1 VHPAAI
7 GPAAFEDGVSGVIWP
22 LVLIGV
28 ILAASPAFGQSGL
41 PASFHGD
48 WQGKELSVDDGSA
61 ELEATAD
68 DLSVRIAPDGS
79 GFRMTWTALSREGSG
94 GPLARHLVEA
104 RFEPADRPGVFVFNP
119 KQSSLLLRLFGDPAT
134 SNPLEGEPLL
144 WARLEGETLSVYGL
158 AINLDGSFDLYQ
170 HVRTLTGEGMTA
182 RHTHR
187 TERGVVTL
195 EGRLLRA
202 GG

>member
-1 VHPAAI
+1 MI
-7 GPAAFEDGVSGVIWP
+7 RP

-28 ILAASPAFGQSGL
+28 ILAASPAFGQSRL

-48 WQGKELSVDDGSA
+48 WQAEDLTVDDGSA
-61 ELEATAD
+61 DLEATAE
-68 DLSVRIAPDGS
+68 DLSVRIAPDGD
-79 GFRMTWTALSREGSG
+79 GFRMRWTALSHEMSGS
-94 GPLARHLVEA
+94 PLARQAVEA
-104 RFEPADRPGVFVFNP
+104 RFEPTDRPGVFAFDP
-119 KQSSLLLRLFGDPAT
+119 ERSSMLLRLFGDPST

-144 WARLEGETLSVYGL
+144 WARLDGETLSVYGL
-158 AINLDGSFDLYQ
+158 AINPEGGFDLYQ

-187 TERGVVTL
+187 TEREVLSL
-195 EGRLLRA
+195 EGLLLRA

>member
-1 VHPAAI
+1 M
-7 GPAAFEDGVSGVIWP
+7 GNRGVLRP

-28 ILAASPAFGQSGL
+28 ILAASPAFGQGAL

-48 WQGKELSVDDGSA
+48 WQGKELTVDDGSA
-61 ELEATAD
+61 GLKATAQ
-68 DLSVRIAPDGS
+68 DLSVQIVPDGG
-79 GFRMTWTALSREGSG
+79 GFRMRWTALSREGSG
-94 GPLARHLVEA
+94 GPLARREVEA
-104 RFEPADRPGVFVFNP
+104 RFEPADRPGVFVFDP
-119 KQSSLLLRLFGDPAT
+119 EQSSLLLRLFGDPST

-144 WARLEGETLSVYGL
+144 WARLDGETLSVYGL
-158 AINLDGSFDLYQ
+158 AINPDGSFDLYQ

-187 TERGVVTL
+187 TEQEAVTL
-195 EGRLLRA
+195 EGRLVRA